1 MSDALHANFV
11 KALTHHDRD
20 LRRYLYTLV
29 MDELAVDEV
38 MQETALTLW
47 EHYAEYD
54 NSRPFMPWACRFA
67 YFKVLERRRTV
78 SRQRAIL
85 RDDVWELVQ
94 QTATS
99 QLTRG
104 NDRDKALTN
113 CLQNLSNA
121 DRDLLRRRYLDGERV
136 IDLADYLQKSV
147 KHLYN
152 RIDRLRLRLADC
164 IDRRL
169 EEQRT

>member
-20 LRRYLYTLV
+20 LRRYLYALV

-54 NSRPFMPWACRFA
+54 TTRPFMPWACRFA

-78 SRQRAIL
+78 SRQRALL

-94 QTATS
+94 ETALS
-99 QLTRG
+99 QLTSG
-104 NDRDKALTN
+104 SDREKALAG
-113 CLQNLSNA
+113 CLHHLSDA
-121 DRDLLRRRYLDGERV
+121 DRELLRRRYLDGERV
-136 IDLADYLQKSV
+136 IDLADHLHKTV
-147 KHLYN
+147 KNLYN
-152 RIDRLRLRLADC
+152 RIDRLRLRLVDC
-164 IDRRL
+164 IDLRL
-169 EEQRT
+169 EKQRL

>member
-1 MSDALHANFV
+1 MSEALHGDFV

-54 NSRPFMPWACRFA
+54 NARPFMPWASRFA

-78 SRQRAIL
+78 SRQRALL

-94 QTATS
+94 ETAVS
-99 QLTRG
+99 Q
-104 NDRDKALTN
+104 
-113 CLQNLSNA
+113 
-121 DRDLLRRRYLDGERV
+121 
-136 IDLADYLQKSV
+136 
-147 KHLYN
+147 
-152 RIDRLRLRLADC
+152 
-164 IDRRL
+164 
-169 EEQRT
+169 